1 MFECWDMEGEQ
12 GIRHNF
18 TIVTSQF
25 YIDGHHV
32 SPDTDNHLIPE
43 YSVDIY
49 KYN

>member
-25 YIDGHHV
+25 YMDGHV
-32 SPDTDNHLIPE
+32 RES
-43 YSVDIY
+43 
-49 KYN
+49 